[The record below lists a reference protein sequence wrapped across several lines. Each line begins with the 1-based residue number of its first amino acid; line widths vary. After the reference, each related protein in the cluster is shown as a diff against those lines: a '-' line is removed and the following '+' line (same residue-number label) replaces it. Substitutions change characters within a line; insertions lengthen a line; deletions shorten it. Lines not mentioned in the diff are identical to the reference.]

1 MLGIFC
7 TDEDIF
13 NDVHPV
19 GTSISENGPSNKC
32 PLKATNSDETLKK
45 AEESTQR
52 PTTRPVV
59 DKKGTPRKH
68 EAQLDN
74 ENGKE
79 GVSCGS
85 FSHAFDCISRWWRKK
100 DSGPIARAQ
109 DNCLD
114 EKEEELPSKSRSL
127 FQGLFWRGSDTSE
140 ANVHGASGPH
150 MTKPKGTKC
159 HFVLLPLFVWTSI
172 LFNRVRQNA
181 S

>member
-1 MLGIFC
+1 M
-7 TDEDIF
+7 
-13 NDVHPV
+13 
-19 GTSISENGPSNKC
+19 SENGPSNKC

-59 DKKGTPRKH
+59 DKKGTPRKC

-74 ENGKE
+74 DNGKE

-85 FSHAFDCISRWWRKK
+85 FAHTFDCISRWWRKK

-127 FQGLFWRGSDTSE
+127 FQGLFWQGSDTSE